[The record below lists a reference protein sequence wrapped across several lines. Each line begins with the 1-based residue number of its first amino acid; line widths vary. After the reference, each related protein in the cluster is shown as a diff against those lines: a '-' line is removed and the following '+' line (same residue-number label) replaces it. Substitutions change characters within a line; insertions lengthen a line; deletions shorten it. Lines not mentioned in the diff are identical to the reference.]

1 MIYTKNDFEDEQL
14 AYCLWALC
22 EEAYEHGSPWTKD
35 QFLMDIQQPH
45 TQYYLLVENSL
56 LQGFIGYSKVIDET
70 EITNIAVAK
79 KLQKKGYARQ
89 LLRFLLD
96 REKQAG
102 TYNVY
107 LEVRTSNLAARH
119 LYQSEKF
126 RELGKRKS
134 YYHDPVED
142 AIIMSTKLKTETM
155 K

>member
-14 AYCLWALC
+14 ASWLWALC
-22 EEAYEHGSPWTKD
+22 EEAYEHGSPWPKA

>member
-1 MIYTKNDFEDEQL
+1 MIYTKSDFEDEQL
-14 AYCLWALC
+14 ASCLWVLC

>member
-1 MIYTKNDFEDEQL
+1 MLWQKN
-14 AYCLWALC
+14 C
-22 EEAYEHGSPWTKD
+22 
-35 QFLMDIQQPH
+35 
-45 TQYYLLVENSL
+45 
-56 LQGFIGYSKVIDET
+56 
-70 EITNIAVAK
+70 
-79 KLQKKGYARQ
+79 KKGYARQ

>member
-14 AYCLWALC
+14 ASCLWALC
-22 EEAYEHGSPWTKD
+22 EEAYEYGSPWTKD

>member
-1 MIYTKNDFEDEQL
+1 M
-14 AYCLWALC
+14 
-22 EEAYEHGSPWTKD
+22 
-35 QFLMDIQQPH
+35 
-45 TQYYLLVENSL
+45 ENSL
-56 LQGFIGYSKVIDET
+56 LQGFIGYSEVIDET

-107 LEVRTSNLAARH
+107 LEVRTLNLAARH

>member
-1 MIYTKNDFEDEQL
+1 MIYTKSDFEDEQL
-14 AYCLWALC
+14 ASCLWALC
-22 EEAYEHGSPWTKD
+22 EEAYEQGSPWTKD

>member
-14 AYCLWALC
+14 ASCLWALC
-22 EEAYEHGSPWTKD
+22 EEAYEHGSRWTKD
-35 QFLMDIQQPH
+35 QFLMDIQQPL

-126 RELGKRKS
+126 RELAKRKS
-134 YYHDPVED
+134 
-142 AIIMSTKLKTETM
+142 
-155 K
+155 

>member
-14 AYCLWALC
+14 ASCLWALC
-22 EEAYEHGSPWTKD
+22 EEAYERGSPWTKD

>member
-1 MIYTKNDFEDEQL
+1 MIYTKSDFEDEQL
-14 AYCLWALC
+14 AFCLWALC
-22 EEAYEHGSPWTKD
+22 EEAYEHDSPWTKD

>member
-14 AYCLWALC
+14 ASCLWELC

>member
-14 AYCLWALC
+14 ASCLLALC

>member
-1 MIYTKNDFEDEQL
+1 LIYTKNDFEDEQL
-14 AYCLWALC
+14 ASCLWTLC

-102 TYNVY
+102 TYHVY

-134 YYHDPVED
+134 YYRDPVED